1 MWYDVDFE
9 NVIDIRKDY
18 FETTDKYEMI
28 GSSVTESKW
37 LDEIKKSKN
46 ILIVMEGLT
55 MYLSQEEMNNL
66 IKEINN
72 RFGDAYLIF
81 DAYTKKGVKGSKIKN
96 PVNQMNAQIKYG
108 IDNYQEFLELN
119 DNLEYVDTHLIKKD
133 ENNLT
138 GITKFIFN
146 NLFCGV
152 GKSFYKMYEF
162 KLHKD

>member
-1 MWYDVDFE
+1 MNFIGRFSAKIDAKNRVFLPSSFRKT
-9 NVIDIRKDY
+9 VIAAAEESLVIRKDY

-108 IDNYQEFLELN
+108 IDNYQEGYAEA
-119 DNLEYVDTHLIKKD
+119 EAG
-133 ENNLT
+133 E
-138 GITKFIFN
+138 GW
-146 NLFCGV
+146 
-152 GKSFYKMYEF
+152 
-162 KLHKD
+162 